1 MPDAPCNDSRR
12 PHRFVRLFALAHAV
26 TSFFQT
32 NTGICM
38 SLFEELKRRKLFR
51 VVIAYVVGA
60 WVFVQVA
67 DVVTDAFNAPDRV
80 IQIVIA
86 LLVVGLPISIIL
98 AWVFDITPD
107 GIVRSQDIDTS
118 QPTLSSVQTFSLVGG
133 MFAVVAVILYL
144 IWPQTSP
151 PPPTAA
157 GNSIAVL
164 PFLNL
169 SSDAEQEY
177 FSDGLAD
184 TLLHQ
189 LAQIKDLRVAA
200 RTSSFKFKGQNEDIR
215 DIARQLGV
223 ATVLEGSVQRQ
234 GDRVRIT
241 AQLIDGSDGSH
252 IWSRVFDETLDD
264 IFRVQ
269 DEIAHNVADALQTS
283 LGDTTVTAGTDIG
296 GTDNVAAYEAYL
308 KGVASSKRGT
318 PGAASLAIAD
328 LELAVELDPDYARAW
343 VALSQTYV
351 SLIQLSTAASG
362 SVLTPAMNAAE
373 KAVAL
378 APNLPE
384 AHLALAN
391 LLPSGSGYTAA
402 VEKAAEL
409 GSSNAESL
417 AALGRLRFQQ
427 GLLRDALRLTERAV
441 LINPL
446 DPFLQLDLARTKLSV
461 GLEDEAL
468 ALIASLI
475 ETNPGNLKLL
485 IKSNLILYKNHQ
497 FAEAARQ
504 LHQVLESNPGMLISM
519 FAMSDIQLS
528 VGDIN
533 QADAYLRRA
542 EAIAPNRAWDNRARF
557 CLLTGD
563 LQCYIEKSERYLQIQ
578 HDREALGTE
587 LDEGALR
594 LYEGDYKRAIEL
606 LQSRVGDTARITVF
620 WIVDFKIELYL
631 AAAYDKLGDTHN
643 RDALLDQTEQG
654 IHESLANG
662 FWIRLALKDLL
673 KIAAIRGDVQLASEN
688 LAAAIDANIAP
699 SSAELEHSVLYDS
712 VREHPDFQAQ
722 LTRVKARETELRAQ
736 FTAEKL

>member
-1 MPDAPCNDSRR
+1 MERKGFVSEIKRR
-12 PHRFVRLFALAHAV
+12 RVLPVAGAYLVAAWVLIQVTDVIVPAFALP
-26 TSFFQT
+26 
-32 NTGICM
+32 N
-38 SLFEELKRRKLFR
+38 
-51 VVIAYVVGA
+51 YVVTG
-60 WVFVQVA
+60 VLI
-67 DVVTDAFNAPDRV
+67 VTILGFP
-80 IQIVIA
+80 ITIA
-86 LLVVGLPISIIL
+86 L
-98 AWVFDITPD
+98 AWAFDITPD
-107 GIVRSQDIDTS
+107 GIKRSRDIDTS
-118 QPTLSSVQTFSLVGG
+118 QPTLSNVQTFSLVGG
-133 MFAVVAVILYL
+133 MFAVVAVFLYL

-151 PPPTAA
+151 TPPPTAA

-164 PFLNL
+164 PFVNL
-169 SSDAEQEY
+169 SADTEQEY

-184 TLLHQ
+184 TLLHR

-200 RTSSFKFKGQNEDIR
+200 RTSSFKFKGLNEDIR

-234 GDRVRIT
+234 GDRVRIS
-241 AQLIDGSDGSH
+241 AQLIDGSDGSE
-252 IWSRVFDETLDD
+252 IWSREFNDTLDD

-269 DEIAHNVADALQTS
+269 DEIANSVAGALQTTLVDAVS
-283 LGDTTVTAGTDIG
+283 VGADLG
-296 GTDNVAAYEAYL
+296 GTDNVVAYEAYL
-308 KGVASSKRGT
+308 EGVASSKRGT
-318 PGAASLAIAD
+318 PGAANEAIAQ
-328 LELAVELDPDYARAW
+328 LELAVGLDPDYARAW
-343 VALSQTYV
+343 VALSQAYV
-351 SLIQLSTAASG
+351 SLITLSTAG
-362 SVLTPAMNAAE
+362 SKSTLRPAMNAAE

-384 AHLALAN
+384 AHLALAD
-391 LLPSGSGYTAA
+391 LLPSGSGYNATI
-402 VEKAAEL
+402 EKAAEL

-417 AALGRLRFQQ
+417 AALGRLRFGQ
-427 GLLRDALRLTERAV
+427 GLLRDALRLTEQAA

-461 GLEDEAL
+461 GLEEEAL
-468 ALIASLI
+468 ALVASLA
-475 ETNPGNLKLL
+475 ETNPGNLRLV
-485 IKSNLILYKNHQ
+485 IKSNLILYKNQQ

-533 QADAYLRRA
+533 QADEYLRRA
-542 EAIAPNRAWDNRARF
+542 EAISPNRAWDNRARF

-563 LQCYIEKSERYLQIQ
+563 LQCYIEKSERFLQVQRDGGMSIN
-578 HDREALGTE
+578 ELAEGT
-587 LDEGALR
+587 LR

-606 LQSRVGDTARITVF
+606 WQPRVGDTARVTLFNIR
-620 WIVDFKIELYL
+620 DFKLELYL

-662 FWIRLALKDLL
+662 LWIRLALKDLL
-673 KIAAIRGDVQLASEN
+673 LVAAIRGDAQLASEN

-699 SSAELEHSVLYDS
+699 YSGELEHYVLYDS

-722 LTRVKARETELRAQ
+722 LTRAKAREAEIRAQ
-736 FTAEKL
+736 LTAEKL

>member
-1 MPDAPCNDSRR
+1 
-12 PHRFVRLFALAHAV
+12 
-26 TSFFQT
+26 
-32 NTGICM
+32 
-38 SLFEELKRRKLFR
+38 
-51 VVIAYVVGA
+51 
-60 WVFVQVA
+60 VFVQVA
-67 DVVTDAFNAPDRV
+67 DVVTDTFNAPDWV
-80 IQIVIA
+80 MQIVIA

-144 IWPQTSP
+144 IWPQTSPQTSP

-283 LGDTTVTAGTDIG
+283 LGDTTVTAGTGIG

-308 KGVASSKRGT
+308 KGVASSRRGT
-318 PGAASLAIAD
+318 PEAASQAIVQ
-328 LELAVELDPDYARAW
+328 LGLAVGLDPDYARAW
-343 VALSQTYV
+343 VALSKAY
-351 SLIQLSTAASG
+351 
-362 SVLTPAMNAAE
+362 VLTAGLGTASYASTLTPRMHAVE

-378 APNLPE
+378 APKLPE

-391 LLPSGSGYTAA
+391 VLRFDGDDTERATAA
-402 VEKAAEL
+402 IEKAAEL
-409 GSSNAESL
+409 GPNNAEIL
-417 AALGRLRFQQ
+417 AALGELRFRQ
-427 GLLRDALRLTERAV
+427 GLLREALRLTERAV

-446 DPFLQLDLARTKLSV
+446 DPFLQMGLARHRLSV
-461 GLEDEAL
+461 GLEDEAFAL
-468 ALIASLI
+468 AASLT
-475 ETNPGNLKLL
+475 ETNPGNLRLFFGFELL
-485 IKSNLILYKNHQ
+485 LQKNQQ
-497 FAEAARQ
+497 FVEAAR
-504 LHQVLESNPGMLISM
+504 LTHRVLESNPGMLVGNFILSG
-519 FAMSDIQLS
+519 IHLS
-528 VGDIN
+528 VGDIE
-533 QADAYLRRA
+533 QADEYLRRA
-542 EAIAPNRAWDNRARF
+542 EAISPNRAWDNRARF

-563 LQCYIEKSERYLQIQ
+563 LQCYIENTERFLQVQKDGGI
-578 HDREALGTE
+578 LSNE
-587 LDEGALR
+587 LDEGTLR

-606 LQSRVGDTARITVF
+606 LQSRVGDTARVTVLN
-620 WIVDFKIELYL
+620 IVDFKVELYL

-662 FWIRLALKDLL
+662 LWMRLALKDLL
-673 KIAAIRGDVQLASEN
+673 QVAAIRGDAQLASEN
-688 LAAAIDANIAP
+688 LAATIDANIAP
-699 SSAELEHSVLYDS
+699 PSGELEHYVLYDS

-722 LTRVKARETELRAQ
+722 LTRAKAREAEIRAQ
-736 FTAEKL
+736 LTAEKL

>member
-1 MPDAPCNDSRR
+1 
-12 PHRFVRLFALAHAV
+12 
-26 TSFFQT
+26 
-32 NTGICM
+32 M
-38 SLFEELKRRKLFR
+38 SLVEELKRRKLFR
-51 VVIAYVVGA
+51 VVIAYVIGA
-60 WVFVQVA
+60 WVLVQVA
-67 DVVTDAFNAPDRV
+67 DVVTDAFNAPD
-80 IQIVIA
+80 QAMQMVIA
-86 LLVVGLPISIIL
+86 LMVVGLPISIIL

-118 QPTLSSVQTFSLVGG
+118 QPTLSSVQTYSLVGG

-157 GNSIAVL
+157 TGNSIAVL

-169 SSDAEQEY
+169 SSDPEQEY

-184 TLLHQ
+184 TLLHR

-200 RTSSFKFKGQNEDIR
+200 RTSSFKFKGQNVDMR

-234 GDRVRIT
+234 GNRVRIT

-252 IWSRVFDETLDD
+252 IWSKVFDETLDD

-269 DEIAHNVADALQTS
+269 DEIALNVAGALQTS
-283 LGDTTVTAGTDIG
+283 LDDAVPGGTDIG
-296 GTDNVAAYEAYL
+296 GTDNVAAYDAYL
-308 KGVASSKRGT
+308 KGVESSARGT
-318 PGAASLAIAD
+318 TGAASLAIAD
-328 LELAVELDPDYARAW
+328 LELAVGLDPDYARAW
-343 VALSQTYV
+343 VALSRAYV
-351 SLIQLSTAASG
+351 SLIPLGTASSASIM
-362 SVLTPAMNAAE
+362 VPAKNAAE
-373 KAVAL
+373 KAIAL

-384 AHLALAN
+384 AHLALAD
-391 LLPSGSGYTAA
+391 LLPVGSEYTAV

-417 AALGRLRFQQ
+417 AALGRLRFGQ

-468 ALIASLI
+468 ALIASLV
-475 ETNPGNLKLL
+475 ETNPENIKLL
-485 IKSNLILYKNHQ
+485 IKSNLILYKNQQ
-497 FAEAARQ
+497 FVEVARQ

-519 FAMSDIQLS
+519 FAMADTQLS
-528 VGDIN
+528 VGDNN
-533 QADAYLRRA
+533 QADVYLRRG

-557 CLLTGD
+557 CLKTGD
-563 LQCYIEKSERYLQIQ
+563 LQCYIEKSEHWLQSRKYEETSETKI
-578 HDREALGTE
+578 E
-587 LDEGALR
+587 EGALR

-606 LQSRVGDTARITVF
+606 LQPHVGHTARITVF
-620 WIVDFKIELYL
+620 QIIDSKPELFL
-631 AAAYDKLGDTHN
+631 AAAYDKLGDTNN
-643 RDALLDQTEQG
+643 RDSLLDQIEQG

-662 FWIRLALKDLL
+662 LWIRFALYDLL
-673 KIAAIRGDVQLASEN
+673 QVAAIRGDAQLASEN

-699 SSAELEHSVLYDS
+699 PSGELEHFVLYDS
-712 VREHPDFQAQ
+712 VRDHPEFQAQ
-722 LTRVKARETELRAQ
+722 LTRVKAREAEFRAQ
-736 FTAEKL
+736 FSAEKL